1 VLGAMPSSPAASSC
15 SGWLPKLAPKQYDHK
30 LPSYER
36 TSAAKA
42 ATAPDR
48 SPIMSCWPTFWPIRK
63 VACRPSRCCGGSIA
77 WATCSRQS
85 RPS

>member
-1 VLGAMPSSPAASSC
+1 MTISSKAHRGAGRNGFQPSSVF
-15 SGWLPKLAPKQYDHK
+15 LLRLIPKLAPRQNGHE

-48 SPIMSCWPTFWPIRK
+48 SS
-63 VACRPSRCCGGSIA
+63 
-77 WATCSRQS
+77 
-85 RPS
+85 